1 MGQRYPELS
10 DKHIEFIARQK
21 LFFVGTATA
30 DSRVNIS
37 PKGMDSFRVMD
48 SKRVVW
54 LNVTG
59 SGNETAAHIQ
69 SSPRMTIMFCAFE
82 GAPLILRLY
91 GSARVIHTSS
101 PEWPALQGH
110 LPSLPGARQIFDME
124 VDLVQSSC
132 GMAVPCFSYE
142 GDRELLNDWAS
153 KKGHEGIKE
162 YWAQKN
168 QFSLDGVPTHIVEHG
183 DQDSGQGRY
192 GLRP

>member
-10 DKHIEFIARQK
+10 EKHIEFIAQQK

-37 PKGMDSFRVMD
+37 PKGMDSFRVIN

-91 GSARVIHTSS
+91 GTAKIIHKTS
-101 PEWPALQGH
+101 PEWHELQVL
-110 LPSLPGARQIFDME
+110 LPSLPGARQIFDLE
-124 VDLVQSSC
+124 VELVQSSC
-132 GMAVPCFSYE
+132 GMAVPYFSYE
-142 GDRELLNDWAS
+142 GDRELLSDWAA
-153 KKGHEGIKE
+153 KKGNEGIKE

-168 QFSLDGVPTHIVEHG
+168 QFSLDGVPTHIVKHG
-183 DQDSGQGRY
+183 G
-192 GLRP
+192 